1 MKNKAK
7 SINKKNIFAYIFIAA
22 VIGLFII
29 IYVLPNVSD
38 VFRQTVVIEYGGIQV
53 KDKVTCFIIRDE
65 TVYFAETQGEIEY
78 FVNEGDQIRKG
89 TKVLETITNRKAYIA
104 DKRGMVSYYI
114 DGLESYFKPDT
125 MISLKYEDTKK
136 LKLNM
141 VNTKSNKIES
151 GKPIYKIING
161 NTWYVVYWIDKESIL
176 NYEKGN
182 KVKLLLPKSSV
193 QGIVSDIIQKEDA
206 YFIILKFDRY
216 YDGLTELR
224 KINAEAITSDYRGLT
239 IPNECITTSEEIT
252 GVYVKDVS
260 GEFIFKPVKVLTSDG
275 INSLV
280 ECTYYYENTPEGQKK
295 IETVDIYDEVLR
307 KI

>member
-1 MKNKAK
+1 MKNKVK
-7 SINKKNIFAYIFIAA
+7 NINKKNIFAYIFIAA
-22 VIGLFII
+22 IIGLFII
-29 IYVLPNVSD
+29 IYILPNVSD
-38 VFRQTVVIEYGGIQV
+38 AFKQTVVIEYGGIQV
-53 KDKVTCFIIRDE
+53 KEQVTCFIVRDE
-65 TVYFAETQGEIEY
+65 TVYFSESQGEIEY
-78 FVNEGDQIRKG
+78 FVNEGEQIRKG
-89 TKVLETITNRKAYIA
+89 TKVLESIANRKAYIA
-104 DKRGMVSYYI
+104 DKRGMVSYYV
-114 DGLESYFKPDT
+114 DGLEGYFKPDT

-136 LKLNM
+136 LNLNM
-141 VNTKSNKIES
+141 VNTKSKKTES
-151 GKPIYKIING
+151 GKPLYKIING
-161 NTWYVVYWIDKESIL
+161 NIWYAIYWIDKESII

-182 KVKLLLPKSSV
+182 RVKLILPKSSV

-216 YDGLTELR
+216 YEGLPELR
-224 KINAEAITSDYRGLT
+224 KVSAEVITSDYRGLT
-239 IPNECITTSEEIT
+239 IPNECITTSGDIT

-260 GEFIFKPVKVLTSDG
+260 GEFVFKPIKVLTSDG

>member
-1 MKNKAK
+1 MKKKSKNLNMKNL
-7 SINKKNIFAYIFIAA
+7 FTYIFIAA
-22 VIGLFII
+22 VICLFII
-29 IYVLPNVSD
+29 IYILPNVSD

-65 TVYFAETQGEIEY
+65 TVYLANSQGEVEY
-78 FVNEGDQIRKG
+78 FINEGEQIRKG
-89 TKVLETITNRKAYIA
+89 TKILETITNRGAYIA

-114 DGLESYFKPDT
+114 DGLESFFSPNS

-136 LKLNM
+136 LKLNI
-141 VNTKSNKIES
+141 VNTKSKKIEK

-161 NTWYVVYWIDKESIL
+161 NIWYAVYWIDKEFIL

-182 KVKLLLPKSSV
+182 KIKLVLPKSTV
-193 QGIVSDIIQKEDA
+193 QGIVSDIIQKEDS
-206 YFIILKFDRY
+206 YFIILKFNRY
-216 YDGLTELR
+216 YEGLPEIR
-224 KINAEAITSDYRGLT
+224 KINAEVITSDYRGLT
-239 IPNECITTSEEIT
+239 IPNECITTSSDIT

-260 GEFIFKPVKVLTSDG
+260 GEFVFMPIKVLTSDG

>member
-1 MKNKAK
+1 MKNRAK
-7 SINKKNIFAYIFIAA
+7 NINKKNIFAYIFIAA
-22 VIGLFII
+22 VICLFII
-29 IYVLPNVSD
+29 IYILPNVSD

-53 KDKVTCFIIRDE
+53 KDKVTCFIVRDE
-65 TVYFAETQGEIEY
+65 TVYFADSQGEIEY
-78 FVNEGDQIRKG
+78 FVKEGDQIRKG
-89 TKVLETITNRKAYIA
+89 TKVLETIVNRKAYIT

-125 MISLKYEDTKK
+125 MINLKYEDTKK
-136 LKLNM
+136 LNLNM
-141 VNTKSNKIES
+141 VNTKSKKIES
-151 GKPIYKIING
+151 GKPVYKIING
-161 NTWYVVYWIDKESIL
+161 NIWYAVYWIDKKSIL

-182 KVKLLLPKSSV
+182 KVKLVLPKSSI

-216 YDGLTELR
+216 YEGLPELR
-224 KINAEAITSDYRGLT
+224 KISAEVITSDYRGLT
-239 IPNECITTSEEIT
+239 IPNECITTSGDIT

-260 GEFIFKPVKVLTSDG
+260 GEFIFKPIKVLTSDG

-280 ECTYYYENTPEGQKK
+280 ECTYYYENTPLAQKK